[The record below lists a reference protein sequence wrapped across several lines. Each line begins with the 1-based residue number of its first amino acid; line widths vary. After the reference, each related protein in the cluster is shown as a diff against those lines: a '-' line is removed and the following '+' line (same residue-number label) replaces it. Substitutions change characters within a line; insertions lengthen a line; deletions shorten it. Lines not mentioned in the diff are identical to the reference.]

1 MNRKIIEFLKMLMLA
16 IVLILVFVAYKKS
29 NSNSGGDYVYQT
41 VYDFAMGTSMQV
53 TIYGNKDKSFKPDDI
68 VDKIKELDEKLIS
81 RRSEDSEL
89 YKLNQEYKVGEP
101 YYISYGLMK
110 PLMDSA
116 VLSVDSFGALDLT
129 IRPLA
134 NLWNI
139 EEATSENFTVPTDKQ
154 IKEALKYVDYKAVDE
169 VMYEH
174 DNYVVFDKEGM
185 MLDLGATGKGYALD
199 VAYEMLTEHNI
210 SGAMVSVGGSILIY
224 GTKDSYKK
232 EDNTWKVGIRDPKG
246 SQEDLIGYLEYPC
259 EEGFSRY
266 ISTSG
271 SYEKYIEKDGVRY
284 HHIYDSKTG
293 YPASSGLASVTV
305 VCDNGLKSDGLST
318 ACFVLGYEKSKELLR
333 HYNAEAVFIDE
344 DNNVTVTDGLK
355 DIYKDNK

>member
-1 MNRKIIEFLKMLMLA
+1 
-16 IVLILVFVAYKKS
+16 
-29 NSNSGGDYVYQT
+29 
-41 VYDFAMGTSMQV
+41 
-53 TIYGNKDKSFKPDDI
+53 
-68 VDKIKELDEKLIS
+68 
-81 RRSEDSEL
+81 
-89 YKLNQEYKVGEP
+89 
-101 YYISYGLMK
+101 
-110 PLMDSA
+110 
-116 VLSVDSFGALDLT
+116 
-129 IRPLA
+129 
-134 NLWNI
+134 
-139 EEATSENFTVPTDKQ
+139 
-154 IKEALKYVDYKAVDE
+154 VDE

>member
-1 MNRKIIEFLKMLMLA
+1 MRRKIIDFLKMLSLS
-16 IVLILVFVAYKKS
+16 IVLIFAFVAYKKS
-29 NSNSGGDYVYQT
+29 DSDSGGDYVYQT
-41 VYDFAMGTSMQV
+41 VYDLAMGTSVQV
-53 TIYGNKDKSFKPDDI
+53 TIYGNKDKNFKPDDI

-81 RRSEDSEL
+81 WRSEDSEL
-89 YKLNQEYKVGEP
+89 YKLNHEYKVGEP

-116 VLSVDSFGALDLT
+116 VLSNDSFGALDLT

-139 EEATSENFTVPTDKQ
+139 EEATSENFTVPADKE
-154 IKEALKYVDYKAVDE
+154 IKDALKYVDYEAVDV

-174 DNYVVFDKEGM
+174 DNYVVFDREGM
-185 MLDLGATGKGYALD
+185 MLDLGSTGKGYALD
-199 VAYEMLTEHNI
+199 VAYEILKEHNI

-246 SQEDLIGYLEYPC
+246 SQEDMIGYLEYPC
-259 EEGFSRY
+259 EEGFNKY

-271 SYEKYIEKDGVRY
+271 NYEKYIEKDGVIY
-284 HHIYDSKTG
+284 HHIFESKTG

-305 VCDNGLKSDGLST
+305 ICDNGLKSDGLST
-318 ACFVLGYEKSKELLR
+318 ACFVLGYEKSKDLLG
-333 HYNAEAVFIDE
+333 HYNAEAIFIDE

-355 DIYKDNK
+355 EIYKDN